1 MSSIAQATRHLLI
14 RSFLVLLLLPFAA
27 IPLAII
33 GFCINGYLDGR
44 AGRAFEQ
51 VQMGATR
58 QQVEATLGKPSRV
71 RACGANLWWGNDGDY
86 RGKNDGRC
94 VAEARYE
101 YFLSAW
107 GIGYSRDGRVT
118 SKYHYFSE

>member
-1 MSSIAQATRHLLI
+1 MPRFSQKIHTVAFRF
-14 RSFLVLLLLPFAA
+14 FLALLLLQLAA
-27 IPLAII
+27 IALAII
-33 GFCINGYLDGR
+33 GLFINAFMDAR

-58 QQVEATLGKPSRV
+58 QQVEAALGKPSRV
-71 RACGANLWWGNDGDY
+71 GPCGQNLWWGNDSDY

-107 GIGYSRDGRVT
+107 GIGYSQGGHVT
-118 SKYHYFSE
+118 SKYHYVSE